1 MSQENVDVVRR
12 GNAAFNDGDV
22 KAFLDCLSP
31 DAELRDLASA
41 PDQSTAVRG
50 PAAIGE
56 VLGLWASAFDEFR
69 ADIEE
74 YIDKGDVVICSVQW
88 RGQGKGSGVSV
99 DVHQYDVFE
108 LRDGKVVRATLGFR
122 SKAEALEAAGLS
134 E

>member
-1 MSQENVDVVRR
+1 MSEENVEIVRR
-12 GNAAFNDGDV
+12 SNAAFNNGDV
-22 KAFLDCLSP
+22 EGFLDCLSP

-41 PDQSTAVRG
+41 PDQSTVVRG

-56 VLGLWASAFDEFR
+56 VLRLWTSAFDEFR

-88 RGQGKGSGVSV
+88 RGRGKGSGVSV
-99 DVHQYDVFE
+99 DLHQFDVLE
-108 LRDGKVVRATLGFR
+108 LSEGRIVRATLGFR
-122 SKAEALEAAGLS
+122 SKADALEAAGLL

>member
-1 MSQENVDVVRR
+1 MSQENVETVRR
-12 GNAAFNDGDV
+12 SNAAFNNGDV
-22 KAFLDCLSP
+22 EGFLDCLSP

-41 PDQSTAVRG
+41 PDQSTVVRG

-56 VLGLWASAFDEFR
+56 VLRLWASAFDEFR

-88 RGQGKGSGVSV
+88 RGRGKGSGVSV
-99 DVHQYDVFE
+99 DQHQFDVVE
-108 LRDGKVVRATLGFR
+108 LSERRIVRATLGFR
-122 SKAEALEAAGLS
+122 SKADALEAAGLS